1 MNEGGVRHAVTGT
14 ASSNRVTTL
23 GYRAAVVRMRFL
35 LGVMWGNFRRILFE
49 FFDWECIFYAL
60 FERHSCVF
68 IRKNYVRNAYVKY
81 FTSRFDL
88 LCVALFISLRYCVG
102 PGGGG
107 GAHPIR
113 ERGPYR
119 RRERALWKNLL
130 NNLEIST
137 L

>member
-1 MNEGGVRHAVTGT
+1 MTAREGGVRHAVTGT

-88 LCVALFISLRYCVG
+88 LHYPLICCALLFLF
-102 PGGGG
+102 
-107 GAHPIR
+107 
-113 ERGPYR
+113 PYG
-119 RRERALWKNLL
+119 
-130 NNLEIST
+130 T
-137 L
+137 V